1 MTDLAVFPKW
11 QLTIIYLC
19 RFAEPVTFSVH
30 LPFIYFLVRDFH
42 VAKDDAQIGFYVG
55 LLTSLFGVA
64 QFVSAIPWGLISDRF
79 GRKPVIM
86 IGLTSTTL
94 SMFLFGFSK
103 SYAFAITIKFLSGLM
118 DGNIGVIKSMIQ
130 ENTMHCTQEQRARA
144 FSFLQVT
151 FGAGSVVGVMI
162 GGLLYD
168 PIATFPGLF
177 EYNERLRY
185 FVMIYPAFLPCFASA
200 CISSIGLLFGAVFLK
215 ETLIVT
221 PAIDQEQNE
230 TTPLLNSTN
239 KMNTRYQN
247 SPSTYEANDTITSHP
262 NSFTNMASKLK
273 KSLTESVLLICSTYG
288 MIAFQNVFYDTLFI
302 IWSPALIDQGGIGL
316 TFIQMSLILTISG
329 VVTLVTQLVFFH
341 KLVYYF
347 GTLKLLHWTLL
358 ISIVVFSTQGFT
370 RLLYYLPIDV
380 TNTIML
386 ADGNGAVASLGW
398 IVWSAA
404 ATEMVVKTICQTIM
418 MTSSVMLINDSAPT
432 LDSLGTINGF
442 SLCIAALTRAAG
454 PALCGFIWSSTNSGT
469 NIPSF
474 MQPYI
479 VWIILSFVGIG
490 TFILYQQF
498 RQKISSTRSNTTA
511 TSNSE

>member
-1 MTDLAVFPKW
+1 MATYHYILMPFCG
-11 QLTIIYLC
+11 TGYFLC
-19 RFAEPVTFSVH
+19 AF
-30 LPFIYFLVRDFH
+30 PFIYFMVRDFH
-42 VAKDDAQIGFYVG
+42 VANDDAQIGFYIG

-64 QFVSAIPWGLISDRF
+64 QFVSAIPWGLLSDRF
-79 GRKPVIM
+79 GRKPVIL
-86 IGLTSTTL
+86 IGLSSTTL
-94 SMFLFGFSK
+94 SMLLFGFSK

-177 EYNERLRY
+177 EYSERLRY

-200 CISSIGLLFGAVFLK
+200 CISFIGLLFGAVFLK
-215 ETLIVT
+215 ETLVVT
-221 PAIDQEQNE
+221 PAIDQEQDE
-230 TTPLLNSTN
+230 TTPLLNSTT
-239 KMNTRYQN
+239 KMNTNYQN
-247 SPSTYEANDTITSHP
+247 SPSTSETDNAVISHP
-262 NSFTNMASKLK
+262 NSFTNMTSKLK
-273 KSLTESVLLICSTYG
+273 KSLTGPVLLICSTYG

-302 IWSPALIDQGGIGL
+302 IWSPAFIDQGGIGL

-380 TNTIML
+380 PNTT
-386 ADGNGAVASLGW
+386 SLGW

-454 PALCGFIWSSTNSGT
+454 PALCGFIWSSTTSGT

-479 VWIILSFVGIG
+479 VWAILSFVGIG

-498 RQKISSTRSNTTA
+498 RQKYLLRQQQHNRD
-511 TSNSE
+511 NQL